1 MKITKL
7 QNYFLKMRVIAMK
20 TKFDTIKAEI

>member
-1 MKITKL
+1 MKMMEL